1 MRLQVRWVIAFALLI
16 AGAMFLWSAIWWAFT
31 PAIGLLVIAVY
42 DLSQTRHSILR
53 NFPVLGHM
61 RYLLESIRPE
71 INQYFIESNIDGAPI
86 NREKRSLIY
95 QRAKNQRD
103 TVPFGTRHDMYAP
116 GFECVHH
123 TLFPSQ
129 VNARRL
135 RIWIGGPQCRQP
147 YDSSIFIISAMSY
160 GALSSR
166 AVKALN
172 AGAAMGN
179 FAHNTGEG
187 GISEHHLKHGGDLI
201 WQIGTG
207 YFGCRTPAGDF
218 DEELFTRTARI
229 PQIKMIELKLSQ
241 GAKPGLGG
249 LLPGKKVSHDIA
261 QVRGVLP
268 GMDVASPP
276 RHKAF
281 SNGREMLS
289 FISRLRSLSQGKPI
303 GIKLCVGR
311 QDEIDSLCKDM
322 VETGTIP
329 DFISIDGAEGGTGAA
344 PLEFTNHVGLPLTE
358 ALVLVHNSLV
368 KYRIRSYTRIICSG
382 KIFSG
387 YDIIR
392 AIALG
397 ADACASARGMMLA
410 LGCIQALK
418 CDSDRC
424 PTGIAT
430 QDPHLSA
437 GLVPEEKS
445 QRVANYHKKTLESVA
460 NMMGAM
466 GVENLSELNAD
477 LISQRTAE
485 GELKRLRQ
493 IYGVAAFPL
502 NSVSPDLAENKNGT
516 LG

>member
-1 MRLQVRWVIAFALLI
+1 MRLQVRWVIAFAVLTS
-16 AGAMFLWSAIWWAFT
+16 GAMVLWSEVWWAFL
-31 PAIGLLVIAVY
+31 PFLFLLFVAVN
-42 DLSQTRHSILR
+42 DLMQTRHTIRR
-53 NFPVLGHM
+53 NFPVIGHM

-71 INQYFIESNIDGAPI
+71 INQYFIESNIDGTPI
-86 NREKRSLIY
+86 NREKRSLVY

-103 TVPFGTRHDMYAP
+103 TVPFGSQHNMYEP

-123 TLFPSQ
+123 TLFPTQ
-129 VNARRL
+129 VNPRSL
-135 RIWIGGPQCRQP
+135 RTLIGGPDCRQP
-147 YDSSIFIISAMSY
+147 YDCSIFMISGMSY

-166 AVKALN
+166 AVEALN
-172 AGAAMGN
+172 AGAATGN
-179 FAHNTGEG
+179 FVHNSGEG
-187 GISEHHLKHGGDLI
+187 GISVHHLKHGGDLI

-207 YFGCRTPAGDF
+207 YFGCRTTTGEF
-218 DEELFTRTARI
+218 DEEKFSQTARL

-249 LLPGKKVSHDIA
+249 LLPGKKVSSDIA

-281 SNGREMLS
+281 GNSREMLQ
-289 FISRLRSLSQGKPI
+289 FIAKLRQLSQGKPI
-303 GIKLCVGR
+303 GIKLCLGR
-311 QDEIDSLCKDM
+311 PEEIEALCKDM
-322 VETGTIP
+322 LATGIMP

-344 PLEFTNHVGLPLTE
+344 PLEFTNHVGLPLTD
-358 ALVLVHNSLV
+358 ALIHVHNALIRH
-368 KYRIRSYTRIICSG
+368 RIRSNIRIICSG
-382 KIFSG
+382 KILSG
-387 YDIIR
+387 YDIVR

-424 PTGIAT
+424 PAGVAT

-445 QRVANYHKKTLESVA
+445 QRVASYHKKTLDSVA
-460 NMMGAM
+460 QIMGAM
-466 GVENLSELNAD
+466 GLQHLSEINAD
-477 LISQRTAE
+477 LISQRTRD
-485 GELKRLRQ
+485 GELRKLRD
-493 IYGVAAFPL
+493 IYGVASFPIHAV
-502 NSVSPDLAENKNGT
+502 NQDLAENKSGT